1 MRSARL
7 QAQDLGR
14 TNHFINTLLSKEDIK
29 DLEKPEAPEP
39 PKSQPLVNGNGIPF
53 RTDPKTRFSD
63 PPAPPPQQPLPE
75 KPDVPSLK
83 RGPTERPKLGPANTS
98 PTRQDNLN
106 QIIQLT
112 EALNSARRDI
122 DSQTTRMREL
132 EELLQKERSAR
143 EEAEELAKRLEETAS
158 TVHVNGKP
166 VQQKGSVREAINHA
180 FRSYE
185 DREETN
191 EDESPEE
198 KDDKPSE
205 ADIAAQEMAT
215 ALQSRI
221 DSMDNQMLEM
231 KQQME
236 EWKQRCEAAESER
249 DADRKTLAEMVI
261 QLRAEEAQ
269 RKAAQRARSQ
279 SRQRRVEAA
288 EAEAQAQA
296 VVEADAAKATVEDSQ
311 VDGSVASDEH
321 MEKPTLSRTNTITP
335 YTSQK
340 TAVAHDNPLQMGLPY
355 ASMLGVVL
363 VGMGLM
369 AYLNGWQSPPPRLE
383 Q

>member
-53 RTDPKTRFSD
+53 RADPKTRFSD

-98 PTRQDNLN
+98 PSRQDNLN

-122 DSQTTRMREL
+122 DTQTTRMREL

-143 EEAEELAKRLEETAS
+143 EEAEGLAKRLEETAS
-158 TVHVNGKP
+158 THMNGNA
-166 VQQKGSVREAINHA
+166 VRNVREAIYDA
-180 FRSYE
+180 FRTDDES
-185 DREETN
+185 EEII
-191 EDESPEE
+191 EDEEPEPT
-198 KDDKPSE
+198 DDKPSE

-231 KQQME
+231 RQQME

-249 DADRKTLAEMVI
+249 DADRKTLAEMVV

-269 RKAAQRARSQ
+269 RKATQRARSQ
-279 SRQRRVEAA
+279 SRQRRAEAA

-296 VVEADAAKATVEDSQ
+296 VLAANATKAAVEDSQ
-311 VDGSVASDEH
+311 IDGSVASDEH
-321 MEKPTLSRTNTITP
+321 LEKPTLSRTNTITP

-340 TAVAHDNPLQMGLPY
+340 SAVAHDNPLQVGLPY

-369 AYLNGWQSPPPRLE
+369 AYLNGWQSQPPRLE

>member
-53 RTDPKTRFSD
+53 RADPKTRFSD

-83 RGPTERPKLGPANTS
+83 RGPTERPKIGPANTS
-98 PTRQDNLN
+98 PSRQDNLN

-122 DSQTTRMREL
+122 DTQTTRMREL
-132 EELLQKERSAR
+132 EELLHKERSAR
-143 EEAEELAKRLEETAS
+143 EEAEELAKRLEETAGS
-158 TVHVNGKP
+158 HMNGNA
-166 VQQKGSVREAINHA
+166 VRNVREAISDA
-180 FRSYE
+180 FRSDDE
-185 DREETN
+185 SEETIK
-191 EDESPEE
+191 EE
-198 KDDKPSE
+198 ETVPTDDKPSE
-205 ADIAAQEMAT
+205 TDIAAQEMAT

-231 KQQME
+231 RQQME

-269 RKAAQRARSQ
+269 RKATQRARSQ
-279 SRQRRVEAA
+279 SRQRRAEAA

-296 VVEADAAKATVEDSQ
+296 VLAANATKATVENSQ
-311 VDGSVASDEH
+311 IDGSVASDEH

-335 YTSQK
+335 YTSQRS
-340 TAVAHDNPLQMGLPY
+340 AVAHDNPLQIGLPY

-369 AYLNGWQSPPPRLE
+369 AYLNGWQSQPPRVE

>member
-53 RTDPKTRFSD
+53 RADPKTRFSD

-98 PTRQDNLN
+98 PNRQDNLN

-122 DSQTTRMREL
+122 DTQTTRMREL

-143 EEAEELAKRLEETAS
+143 EEAEGLAKRLEETAS
-158 TVHVNGKP
+158 SHMNGNATRN
-166 VQQKGSVREAINHA
+166 VREAIYDA
-180 FRSYE
+180 FRTDDES
-185 DREETN
+185 EEII
-191 EDESPEE
+191 EDEEPEPA
-198 KDDKPSE
+198 DDKPSE

-231 KQQME
+231 RQQME

-249 DADRKTLAEMVI
+249 DADRKTLAEMVV

-269 RKAAQRARSQ
+269 RKATQRARSQ
-279 SRQRRVEAA
+279 SRQRRADAA

-296 VVEADAAKATVEDSQ
+296 VLPADATKAAVEDSQ
-311 VDGSVASDEH
+311 IDGSVASDEH
-321 MEKPTLSRTNTITP
+321 LEKPTLSRTNTITP

-340 TAVAHDNPLQMGLPY
+340 SAVAHDNPLQVGLPY

-369 AYLNGWQSPPPRLE
+369 AYLNGWQSQPPRLE